1 MNRTLWIGSAM
12 IGLILIV
19 ILFGPYLPFVD
30 SSMDRTLVLRDSEGA
45 LLVPPIPPSDDYLIG
60 TDRKG
65 VDLWSRLII
74 GARETFYILGMI
86 VAVRVVAAIVISVGA
101 FYSKGLRFLM
111 NLWNASFSFMPT
123 IFIICILLAIPGVMF
138 SDHRSFWVL
147 IIISA
152 VEVGRLAMVFYENL
166 QNQRK
171 QTYMEAAI
179 TNGGSRWTLFKNYY
193 WPSLLRELITTTPM
207 EAGRVMILLVQL
219 GVIGI
224 YVNQQFFSQMDRSYR
239 AVETSDAWPVLL
251 SSLRQNIYSA
261 QWIPLA
267 ALLAMTFSIIGFYLL
282 AEGLKKQ
289 QAIKARREF

>member
-12 IGLILIV
+12 IGTLLII
-19 ILFGPYLPFVD
+19 ILFGPYLPAVD
-30 SSMDRTLVLRDSEGA
+30 GSMDRTLVLRDSEGT

-65 VDLWSRLII
+65 VDLWSKVII
-74 GARETFYILGMI
+74 GARETFYIIGVI
-86 VAVRVVAAIVISVGA
+86 VAVRVVAAFLISIGA
-101 FYSKGLRFLM
+101 FYFNGLRLLM
-111 NLWNASFSFMPT
+111 NLWNSFFSFMPT

-147 IIISA
+147 VIISA

-166 QNQRK
+166 HQQRK

-193 WPSLLRELITTTPM
+193 WPSLVKELVITTPM
-207 EAGRVMILLVQL
+207 EAGRSMILLVQL

-224 YVNQQFFSQMDRSYR
+224 YVNQKFFSQLDRSYR

-251 SSLRQNIYSA
+251 SSLRQDIYSA

-267 ALLAMTFSIIGFYLL
+267 ALFAMTFSIIGFYLL

-289 QAIKARREF
+289 QEIKIRRV

>member
-12 IGLILIV
+12 IGIV
-19 ILFGPYLPFVD
+19 LVITLFGPYMPSVD
-30 SSMDRTLVLRDSEGA
+30 GSMDRTLVLRDSEGT

-65 VDLWSRLII
+65 VDLWSRVII

-86 VAVRVVAAIVISVGA
+86 VAVRVAAALVISVGA
-101 FYSKGLRFLM
+101 FYSKRLRFLM
-111 NLWNASFSFMPT
+111 SLWNSFFSFMPT

-138 SDHRSFWVL
+138 SNHRSFWVL

-166 QNQRK
+166 HQQRK

-193 WPSLLRELITTTPM
+193 WPSLLRELVITTPM
-207 EAGRVMILLVQL
+207 ESGRAMILLVQL

-251 SSLRQNIYSA
+251 SSLRQDIYSA

-267 ALLAMTFSIIGFYLL
+267 ALFAMTFSIIGFYLL

-289 QAIKARREF
+289 QAMKARRGL

>member
-1 MNRTLWIGSAM
+1 M
-12 IGLILIV
+12 ISTVLLL
-19 ILFGPYLPFVD
+19 ILFGPYLPLVD
-30 SSMDRTLVLRDSEGA
+30 GSMDRTLVLRDSEGT
-45 LLVPPIPPSDDYLIG
+45 LLVPPIPPSDDYFLG
-60 TDRKG
+60 TNRKG
-65 VDLWSRLII
+65 VDLWSKVII

-86 VAVRVVAAIVISVGA
+86 VAVRIVAALAIAVGA
-101 FYSKGLRFLM
+101 FYSKGMRFLM
-111 NLWNASFSFMPT
+111 NLWNSAFSFMPT

-152 VEVGRLAMVFYENL
+152 VETGRLAMVFFENL
-166 QNQRK
+166 HQQRK

-193 WPSLLRELITTTPM
+193 WPSLLRELAITTPM
-207 EAGRVMILLVQL
+207 EAGRAMILLVQL

-224 YVNQQFFSQMDRSYR
+224 YVNQQFFSQLDRSYR

-251 SSLRQNIYSA
+251 SSLRQDIYSA

-267 ALLAMTFSIIGFYLL
+267 ALFAMTFSIIAFYLL

-289 QAIKARREF
+289 QAIRARREL